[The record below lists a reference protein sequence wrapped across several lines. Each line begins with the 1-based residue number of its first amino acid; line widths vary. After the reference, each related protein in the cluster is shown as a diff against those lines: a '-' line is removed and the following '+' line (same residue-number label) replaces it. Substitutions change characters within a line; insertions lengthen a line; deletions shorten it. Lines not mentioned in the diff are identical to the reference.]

1 MFSKDGY
8 VLVSWEKLLRLL
20 HHDCL
25 TPDCHALV
33 VPEETKIAHQGA
45 TVSLHLCCTEN
56 HVNIWHS
63 SDFYERKTAAGRVRS
78 KLNVRLASY
87 LLTTGLQFSPMEVV
101 INILALMMGAKS
113 ILLSLSK

>member
-8 VLVSWEKLLRLL
+8 ALVSWEKLLRLL

-101 INILALMMGAKS
+101 INILALMMGPKS
-113 ILLSLSK
+113 TPLSLSK